1 MINVL
6 RFAYMEIS
14 KFLRLV
20 VAKKEEEGWR
30 RDGIGVW
37 G

>member
-6 RFAYMEIS
+6 RFAYMKIS
-14 KFLRLV
+14 KFFRLV
-20 VAKKEEEGWR
+20 VTKNEEEGWR
-30 RDGIGVW
+30 RDGVRVW